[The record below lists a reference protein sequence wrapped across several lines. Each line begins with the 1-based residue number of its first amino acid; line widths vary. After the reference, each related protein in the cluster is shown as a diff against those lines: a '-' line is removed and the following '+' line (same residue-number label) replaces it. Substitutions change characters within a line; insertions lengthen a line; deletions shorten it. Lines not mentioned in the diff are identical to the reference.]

1 MRLRRVRVM
10 REGGKERA
18 VPVDTA
24 FFAELA
30 AYLREERPASASV
43 IGCSVVGPG
52 STTSPHINRGGHP
65 LHLGGIPRPRPGS
78 RIPG

>member
-1 MRLRRVRVM
+1 M

-18 VPVDTA
+18 VPVDIA

-30 AYLREERPASASV
+30 AYRREERPASASV
-43 IGCSVVGPG
+43 IGCSVAGPG
-52 STTSPHINRGGHP
+52 STTSPHNRGEHP
-65 LHLGGIPRPRPGS
+65 LQLGGIPCPRPGS